1 VKIVNFALT
10 VLAVL
15 LVIIVAINVTLS
27 QANAKISANL
37 MQAQQVI
44 NNTRNSEIALRGL
57 TIRVAQASVKDTA
70 MKELLVKHQL
80 RATIE
85 VNGKQQDVP

>member
-15 LVIIVAINVTLS
+15 LVLLIVSNVALS
-27 QANAKISANL
+27 QSNGKISTAL
-37 MQAQQVI
+37 VQAQQII

-57 TIRVAQASVKDTA
+57 TIRVAQASVKDGV
-70 MKELLVKHQL
+70 MRDLLTKHQL

-85 VNGKQQDVP
+85 VNGKQQEVP